1 CREWPPD
8 LHARATG
15 IPSETLREPGRAHH
29 ASGAAALYLSTGVN
43 QGRSGALCF
52 WFQEAINAVSGN
64 LDRRGGSL
72 MGSSGLVDFAAE
84 GKKTGAM
91 QRRGLRPDGP
101 APDAGW
107 PPPATFDGDG

>member
-43 QGRSGALCF
+43 QGRSGVLCF
-52 WFQEAINAVSGN
+52 WLQEAINAISGN

-72 MGSSGLVDFAAE
+72 MGSSGLVDFAAQ

-91 QRRGLRPDGP
+91 GRRTWRQDGLPSIVGRYPT
-101 APDAGW
+101 AVFAG
-107 PPPATFDGDG
+107 DV